1 MTDRRLFDASP
12 NPYLLLD
19 RRLHIADANRAY
31 LDTVRRDLDD
41 LVGRWAWDAFPGEP
55 DTVRQVIASC
65 ERVIRT
71 GQPDTMALLHFAI
84 PRPAAEG
91 GGFMDRY
98 WSLTH
103 APVLDAAGAVE
114 FVLQHPIDVTE
125 LQHLQAAIEQSGL
138 SSALQVSPAQSG
150 IFQRAQ
156 SVYDSNLTLRAQ
168 SERLTEMFAQAPGF
182 MALLRGPEHRFEL
195 ANQSYMQLIGHR
207 PVLGRTVAEALPDA
221 AAQGYVAL
229 LDQVFRS
236 GEAHAASGARF
247 AVQAVPGGPED
258 ERFIDFVC
266 QPIRDEA
273 GQVTGLFVE
282 GSDVTARKAGEAALA
297 DSEARYR
304 TLFETIE
311 TGFCIIELRF
321 DGAGRAVD
329 YRIVE
334 ANPAFERLTG
344 QHGVTGRWVSDF
356 APELER
362 HWFDTYG
369 AVALTG
375 EPRRFENAAR
385 AFGRWYDVQALRI
398 GDPAAHRVA
407 VLFNDIS
414 ERRRAE
420 EALLDLTAS
429 LEAQVEERTRDRDRM
444 WRLST
449 DIMLVAGFDG
459 HIMAVNPAW
468 EAVLGWTTA
477 GLVGRSFL
485 ELVHPDDLQGTLDAA
500 AQLRGGETVRRF
512 ENRYRHSNGTYR
524 WITWAA
530 VPGDGLINA
539 VGRDVQQDKE
549 RAEALRRSE
558 EALRQSQKMEAVG
571 QLTGGLA
578 HDFNNL
584 LTAVTGSL
592 ELLQSRIAQGRFD
605 ELDRFVAA
613 AQNGA
618 ARAAALT
625 HRLLAF
631 SRRQTLDPR
640 PTDVN
645 RLVRGMEELVRRTV
659 GPEIAVSLQAADDLW
674 NTLVDPGQLENALLN
689 LCINARDAMPGGG
702 RITVET
708 GNLWLDERA
717 ARERDLPP
725 GPYVSLCV
733 ADTGAGMAPDVIA
746 KAFDPFFTTK
756 PIGQGTGL
764 GLSMIYGFA
773 RQSGG
778 QVRIRSRPGEGARVC
793 LCLPR
798 YVGEAGSPPPRPELA
813 DAPRA
818 DTGETVLVVDDEPA
832 VRMLVAEVLQELGY
846 AALEAADGAAGLAL
860 LQSPARVDL
869 LVSDVGLPGGMNGRQ
884 LADAARLLRPGLRVL
899 FITGYAEAA
908 VLGEGQ
914 LEPGMHVM
922 TKPFAM
928 QALASRIKALIAGG
942 GAAQPA
948 RPISR

>member
-1 MTDRRLFDASP
+1 MEHETNTVNDHRLFDASP
-12 NPYLLLD
+12 NPYLVLD
-19 RRLHIADANRAY
+19 RRLHIAGANRAY
-31 LDTVRRDLDD
+31 LDHVGREQADI
-41 LVGRWAWDAFPGEP
+41 VGRWAWDAFPGDPE
-55 DTVRQVIASC
+55 TVRQVIASC

-71 GQPDTMALLHFAI
+71 RQPDTMALLRFAI
-84 PRPAAEG
+84 PRPDAEG
-91 GGFMDRY
+91 GGFLDRY
-98 WSLTH
+98 WSITH
-103 APVLDAAGAVE
+103 APVLDAAGEVE

-125 LQHLQAAIEQSGL
+125 LQHLQGAIERSGL
-138 SSALQVSPAQSG
+138 SSALDISPAQSG
-150 IFQRAQ
+150 IFGRAQ
-156 SVYDSNLTLRAQ
+156 SVYDSNLALRAQ
-168 SERLTEMFAQAPGF
+168 SDRLTEMFAQAPGF
-182 MALLRGPEHRFEL
+182 MALLRGPEHQFEL
-195 ANQSYMQLIGHR
+195 ANQSYMKLIGHR
-207 PVLGRTVAEALPDA
+207 AVLGRTVAEALPDA

-229 LDQVFRS
+229 LDQVFQS
-236 GEAHAASGARF
+236 GEAHAATGARY
-247 AVQAVPGGPED
+247 AVQTGPGAPAD
-258 ERFIDFVC
+258 ERYLDFVL

-273 GQVTGLFVE
+273 GQVTGVFVE
-282 GSDVTARKAGEAALA
+282 GTDVTTRKAGEVALA
-297 DSEARYR
+297 ESEARYR
-304 TLFETIE
+304 TLFETVE
-311 TGFCIIELRF
+311 TGFCIIELCF
-321 DGAGRAVD
+321 DAHDRAVD

-344 QHGVTGRWVSDF
+344 QYGVTGRWISDF
-356 APELER
+356 APGLER

-375 EPRRFENAAR
+375 EPKRFENAAR
-385 AFGRWYDVQALRI
+385 PFGRWYDVQALRI
-398 GDPAAHRVA
+398 GDPAARRVA

-429 LEAQVEERTRDRDRM
+429 LEAQVGERTRDRDRM

-449 DIMLVAGFDG
+449 DIMLVARFDG
-459 HIMAVNPAW
+459 SITALNPAW
-468 EAVLGWTTA
+468 ETALGWTA
-477 GLVGRSFL
+477 AELVGRSFL
-485 ELVHPDDLQGTLDAA
+485 ELVHPDDLQNTMEAA
-500 AQLRGGETVRRF
+500 AQLRDGETVRRF
-512 ENRYRHSNGTYR
+512 ENRYRHRNGDYR

-549 RAEALRRSE
+549 QVEALRRSE

-592 ELLQSRIAQGRFD
+592 ELLQARIAQGRIND
-605 ELDRFVAA
+605 LDRFVVA
-613 AQNGA
+613 AQSGA
-618 ARAAALT
+618 TRAAALT

-645 RLVRGMEELVRRTV
+645 RLVRGMEELVQRTV
-659 GPEIAVSLQAADDLW
+659 GPEIVVSLVPAEGLW

-689 LCINARDAMPGGG
+689 LCLNARDAMPGGG
-702 RITVET
+702 QITVET
-708 GNLWLDERA
+708 GNLLLDERA
-717 ARERDLPP
+717 ARDRDLPP

-733 ADTGAGMAPDVIA
+733 SDTGTGMAPDVIA

-778 QVRIRSRPGEGARVC
+778 QVRIRSRLGEGTRVC
-793 LCLPR
+793 LSLPR
-798 YVGEAGSPPPRPELA
+798 HVGEAESPPPLPELA

-818 DTGETVLVVDDEPA
+818 RQGETVLVVDDEPT

-846 AALEAADGAAGLAL
+846 QALEAADGAAGLAL
-860 LQSPARVDL
+860 LRSARRIDL
-869 LVSDVGLPGGMNGRQ
+869 LVTDVGLPGGMNGRQ
-884 LADAARLLRPGLRVL
+884 VADAARLLRPGLKVL
-899 FITGYAEAA
+899 FITGYAENAA
-908 VLGEGQ
+908 LSDGQ
-914 LEPGMHVM
+914 LEPGLHVM

-928 QALASRIKALIAGG
+928 EALASRIKALITG
-942 GAAQPA
+942 
-948 RPISR
+948 R